1 MVDFS
6 GVTSITCAVG
16 RIGPTGV
23 QLLGTAFLVNKH
35 GLFATASHVP
45 GPDDSGLVLSFKPL
59 QSLNDY
65 QDTANASVR
74 TVLAKIMAT
83 DPFHDLAIL
92 RADIDAQASLVLSG
106 ADDAPVGSQV
116 VSFGYPHADHGRMVL
131 TQQNAE
137 VGARV
142 LIESGGIK
150 AKHLVLNTQ
159 SRPGQSGSPIFR
171 ITDGRLVGVLI
182 GTYAPTV
189 GGGISL
195 GGIDPQTLH
204 QTTHAVSAEYLPAML
219 SL

>member
-6 GVTSITCAVG
+6 GIANITCAVG

-23 QLLGTAFLVNKH
+23 QLLGTAFVLNRR
-35 GLFATASHVP
+35 GFFATASHVP
-45 GPDDSGLVLSFKPL
+45 GPDDSSLVLTFKPL
-59 QSLNDY
+59 LTLSDY
-65 QDTANASVR
+65 QDTSNTSVR
-74 TVLAKIMAT
+74 TVPARIIAT
-83 DPFHDLAIL
+83 DPFHDLTIL
-92 RADIDAQASLVLSG
+92 RADIDAEAQLVVTG
-106 ADDAPVGSQV
+106 ADDAPVGSQI

-159 SRPGQSGSPIFR
+159 ARPGQSGSPIFR

-182 GTYAPTV
+182 GTYAPTG

-204 QTTHAVSAEYLPAML
+204 QTTHAVSAEYLSPML
-219 SL
+219 SV